1 MSEAKLGWT
10 WDERGMNSGWTRD
23 EFGMNSGWTRD
34 EPGMNLGWT
43 RDILSNAVMEK
54 QTAKNLWIKINT
66 IGRMSNSFV
75 PYHGII
81 CKQHQQHSFL
91 LFCHCYA
98 PRGFFVC
105 IDAISHLSTGDR
117 NDKLR
122 LRDRLTLLLC
132 CNCICRKEVQHYGI
146 LVQSPT
152 LSDFFCTWYF
162 ADVEFRPVSGAFFKF
177 CYIRMHIFLQL
188 NSIQF
193 TNSTMAYLLWIP
205 ATYLLDYIQN

>member
-1 MSEAKLGWT
+1 MSI
-10 WDERGMNSGWTRD
+10 
-23 EFGMNSGWTRD
+23 
-34 EPGMNLGWT
+34 
-43 RDILSNAVMEK
+43 ILLCPIIMVLFAN
-54 QTAKNLWIKINT
+54 NIN
-66 IGRMSNSFV
+66 ILFYSFV
-75 PYHGII
+75 IVM
-81 CKQHQQHSFL
+81 L
-91 LFCHCYA
+91 
-98 PRGFFVC
+98 REVFFVC

-162 ADVEFRPVSGAFFKF
+162 ADVEFRPVSGAFLKF
-177 CYIRMHIFLQL
+177 CYISLHIFLQL

-193 TNSTMAYLLWIP
+193 TNSTMVYLLWIP
-205 ATYLLDYIQN
+205 ATYLFLLNTKLEIKC

>member
-1 MSEAKLGWT
+1 MSI
-10 WDERGMNSGWTRD
+10 
-23 EFGMNSGWTRD
+23 
-34 EPGMNLGWT
+34 
-43 RDILSNAVMEK
+43 ILMCPIIMVLFAN
-54 QTAKNLWIKINT
+54 NIN
-66 IGRMSNSFV
+66 ILFYSFV
-75 PYHGII
+75 IVM
-81 CKQHQQHSFL
+81 L
-91 LFCHCYA
+91 
-98 PRGFFVC
+98 REVFFVC

-162 ADVEFRPVSGAFFKF
+162 ADVEFRPVSGVFLKF
-177 CYIRMHIFLQL
+177 CYISLHIFLQL

-193 TNSTMAYLLWIP
+193 TNSTMVYLLWIP
-205 ATYLLDYIQN
+205 VATYLLD

>member
-1 MSEAKLGWT
+1 MSI
-10 WDERGMNSGWTRD
+10 
-23 EFGMNSGWTRD
+23 
-34 EPGMNLGWT
+34 
-43 RDILSNAVMEK
+43 ILMCPIIMVLFAN
-54 QTAKNLWIKINT
+54 NIN
-66 IGRMSNSFV
+66 ILFYSFV
-75 PYHGII
+75 IVM
-81 CKQHQQHSFL
+81 L
-91 LFCHCYA
+91 
-98 PRGFFVC
+98 REVFFVC

-162 ADVEFRPVSGAFFKF
+162 ADVEFRPISEAFHKF
-177 CYIRMHIFLQL
+177 CNISLHIYLQL

-193 TNSTMAYLLWIP
+193 TNSTMVYLLWIP
-205 ATYLLDYIQN
+205 VATYLLD

>member
-1 MSEAKLGWT
+1 MYKLVFTLVYLFTCLKVLQQNKECQKMFSLPRKNFVLDKNQHHQGV
-10 WDERGMNSGWTRD
+10 ENEYNSYV
-23 EFGMNSGWTRD
+23 S
-34 EPGMNLGWT
+34 
-43 RDILSNAVMEK
+43 
-54 QTAKNLWIKINT
+54 
-66 IGRMSNSFV
+66 
-75 PYHGII
+75 YHHGII
-81 CKQHQQHSFL
+81 CKQHQHPFL

-162 ADVEFRPVSGAFFKF
+162 ADVEFRPISEAFHKF
-177 CYIRMHIFLQL
+177 CNISLHIYLQL

-193 TNSTMAYLLWIP
+193 TNSTMVYLLWIP
-205 ATYLLDYIQN
+205 ATYLFLLHTKLEIKC